1 MTTNNSM
8 GPDISS
14 WVPNL
19 EGEVCSFHTLP
30 FSFTFSLYTHTRYI
44 KNQAYCPGR
53 MPGDACIDEWRDV
66 RLRVGAL
73 CVAYLQDLK
82 EPLPIKSKSEL
93 SLIKL
98 YQVQTFVA

>member
-1 MTTNNSM
+1 
-8 GPDISS
+8 
-14 WVPNL
+14 
-19 EGEVCSFHTLP
+19 
-30 FSFTFSLYTHTRYI
+30 
-44 KNQAYCPGR
+44 